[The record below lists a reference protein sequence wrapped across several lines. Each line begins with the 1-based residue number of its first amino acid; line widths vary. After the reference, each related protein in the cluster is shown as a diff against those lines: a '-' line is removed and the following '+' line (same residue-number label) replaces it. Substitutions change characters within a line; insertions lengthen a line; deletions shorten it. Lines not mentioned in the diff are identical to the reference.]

1 LPKTAPIA
9 PNTAQASPTNARLHA
24 RFTERDAETQG
35 FSTFTA
41 VSSTMALGTVATG
54 VILWMI

>member
-1 LPKTAPIA
+1 LLKIAPIA
-9 PNTAQASPTNARLHA
+9 PKTAQASPTSARLHA

-35 FSTFTA
+35 FSNVTA
-41 VSSTMALGTVATG
+41 VSAAMALGTVATG